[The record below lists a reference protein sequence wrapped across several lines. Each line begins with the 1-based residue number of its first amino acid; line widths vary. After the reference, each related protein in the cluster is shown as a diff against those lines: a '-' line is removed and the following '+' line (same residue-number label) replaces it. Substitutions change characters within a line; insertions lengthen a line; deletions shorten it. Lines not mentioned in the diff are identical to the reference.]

1 MVRRQASAPLLANE
15 DPRDSFDDQERELLQ
30 QEAHNQTKRERR
42 RLCLCLGLAVVL
54 ASTAAITTIYLL
66 TRKSSLTCVLIVVP
80 GRSRNVIMM
89 VSDGFGPASQTYGR
103 SFWQYQ
109 NNYTEGTQTWL
120 DEILVGASRTRSSN
134 SLVTDSAAGATAFS
148 CAKKSFNA
156 AIAVDPEGIP
166 CGTVLESAKQL
177 GMLTGLVVTSRVTH
191 ATPAAFSAHVVHRDM
206 ESEIAVQQIG
216 DYELGRQ
223 VDLMLGGG
231 RCFFLPNTTEG
242 SCRTDDRNLIE
253 EAFNKHNNYG
263 WKYLVQNRAEFRD
276 LIKEHDK
283 LLPLPV
289 LGLFHPSHMNF
300 EIDRNPELEPSLSE
314 MAQVA
319 LRSLKGR
326 ADNGQG
332 FFLMIEGSRIDMGA
346 HNNDPV
352 AHVHEILEYHRT
364 IKVVRDFVKRNPDTI
379 MISTSDHETG
389 GFTLGLQPDP
399 ATYPDYLWR
408 PEVIA
413 QAKVST
419 EILTAQL
426 LAFHAANPAPAAHSA
441 GQDQTQQQ
449 EAYRRR
455 VQNFIRR
462 DVLEHGLGIKDPS
475 EDEMTFLAN
484 PKTIPND
491 LLRFLGHAISRRANL
506 GWTTMGHT
514 GVDVNLYAES
524 SPEGGERIL
533 EGLTGNHENTDIG
546 DFMVS
551 YLDLDLPSITERLV
565 KYVPCRFYPLA
576 HSLAAFS
583 ADKWFKRQR
592 DFVVFSTKHS
602 LHEETGH

>member
-66 TRKSSLTCVLIVVP
+66 TRKSTLMP

-276 LIKEHDK
+276 LIKDHDK

-314 MAQVA
+314 MAHVA
-319 LRSLKGR
+319 LKSLKGR

-441 GQDQTQQQ
+441 GHDQIQQQ

-455 VQNFIRR
+455 VQNFIRK

-475 EDEMTFLAN
+475 EDEMAFLAN
-484 PKTIPND
+484 PRTIPND

-565 KYVPCRFYPLA
+565 N
-576 HSLAAFS
+576 S

-592 DFVVFSTKHS
+592 DFVGFSTKHS